1 VADSAPGS
9 TVTLGEHDQK
19 DSAGLKAKKRRR
31 YRILFRTVSMAW
43 LIVIFTVAIFIAAVI
58 PYQRRQLVAEMRQR
72 ALVVYTSTAQVAVE
86 SIVMDDFSALVDHC
100 MGIIMQNPSVLY
112 IVITRKDGFSLVHHQ
127 GTWRQENLKGL
138 WQPSDSRML
147 GQGSFLDNP
156 LGEGQT
162 FHLSYAI
169 DYLGLE
175 WGWIHL
181 GLSTEK
187 FHQDAHTL
195 YLQLAMIAAM
205 AVSAGFFLSLVNA
218 RRLSIPILNLERFA
232 HRIASGDLSQRIDIR
247 TGDEVEQLAHSL
259 NFMVDALQQ
268 AKRESKTT
276 QQKLVETA
284 RQAGIAEMISNVL
297 HNVGNVLNS
306 VGVATSTM
314 RQRIAKSRIGS
325 LSNIAAL
332 IEERGDTLGD
342 YLTTD
347 PQGRKVPAYLRSLS
361 DHLAKEQ
368 SSFLKDLQ
376 TLERHVQH
384 VRDII
389 HLQQDYSRTRGLT
402 EPVHVVTII
411 EDALQLSREQIAKFD
426 IRVEK
431 DYMSL
436 PECWMDRH
444 KLLQILINLFSNACR
459 AVSAKENGTRT
470 VRVVLKRC
478 GPNDVCIEVSDNGA
492 GIAPD
497 NLTRIFQ
504 HGFTTR
510 ADGHGF
516 GLHSSAIAA
525 AELGGAL
532 RVESEGMGKGATF
545 AINLPFRPKEV
556 FHGFE

>member
-1 VADSAPGS
+1 VAETTLNSMDTLAENNPEDSGGP
-9 TVTLGEHDQK
+9 
-19 DSAGLKAKKRRR
+19 KAEKRRHH
-31 YRILFRTVSMAW
+31 RILFRTLSMAW

-72 ALVVYTSTAQVAVE
+72 ALVIYTSTAQMAVE
-86 SIVMDDFSALVDHC
+86 SIVMDDFSAVVDHC
-100 MGIIMQNPSVLY
+100 MGIITHNPSVLY
-112 IVITRKDGFSLVHHQ
+112 IVITRKDGFSLIHHQ

-138 WQPSDSRML
+138 WRPDDPKIL
-147 GQGSFLDNP
+147 GQGTFMDNP
-156 LGEGQT
+156 LGEGQA
-162 FHLSYAI
+162 FHLSYAV

-181 GLSTEK
+181 GLSTDK
-187 FHQDAHTL
+187 FHKDARTL
-195 YLQLAMIAAM
+195 YLQLAMIAAV
-205 AVSAGFFLSLVNA
+205 AVSAGFFLSLINA

-232 HRIASGDLSQRIDIR
+232 RRIASGDLSQRIDIR
-247 TGDEVEQLAHSL
+247 TGDEVEQLARSL

-268 AKRESKTT
+268 AKRDSEIT
-276 QQKLVETA
+276 QQKLVQTA
-284 RQAGIAEMISNVL
+284 RQAGIAEMVSNVL

-306 VGVATSTM
+306 VGVATSAM
-314 RQRIAKSRIGS
+314 RQRISRSRIKS

-332 IEERGDTLGD
+332 IEARGEGLGE
-342 YLTTD
+342 YLTSD
-347 PQGRKVPAYLRSLS
+347 PQGRKVPAFLSTLS

-368 SSFLKDLQ
+368 FDCLKDLQ
-376 TLERHVQH
+376 ALERHVQH

-402 EPVHVVTII
+402 EPGHVVTII
-411 EDALQLSREQIAKFD
+411 EDALQLSREQIEKHD
-426 IRVEK
+426 IEVEK
-431 DYMSL
+431 DYISL

-444 KLLQILINLFSNACR
+444 KLMQILINLFSNACN
-459 AVSAKENGTRT
+459 AVIANASGTRII
-470 VRVVLKRC
+470 RVVLKRT
-478 GPNDVCIEVSDNGA
+478 GPAHAAIEVSDNGI

-525 AELGGAL
+525 AELGGSLKA
-532 RVESEGMGKGATF
+532 ESAGIGRGATF
-545 AINLPFRPKEV
+545 MIELPFRPKEES
-556 FHGFE
+556 HGFE

>member
-1 VADSAPGS
+1 LADTAMDKVQTWAGFDRKAPDDPAA
-9 TVTLGEHDQK
+9 E
-19 DSAGLKAKKRRR
+19 KRRR
-31 YRILFRTVSMAW
+31 HRILFRIVSMAW
-43 LIVIFTVAIFIAAVI
+43 VIVIFTVAIFIAAVI

-72 ALVVYTSTAQVAVE
+72 ALVVYTSTDQVAVE
-86 SIVMDDFSALVDHC
+86 SIVMDDFSAVVDHC
-100 MGIIMQNPSVLY
+100 MGIISHNPSVLY
-112 IVITRKDGFSLVHHQ
+112 IVVTRKDGFSLIHSQ
-127 GTWRQENLKGL
+127 GTWRQENLDGM
-138 WQPSDSRML
+138 WRPSDPKIL
-147 GQGSFLDNP
+147 GQGGFMSNP
-156 LGEGQT
+156 LGEGQA

-175 WGWIHL
+175 WGWVHL
-181 GLSTEK
+181 GLSTKK
-187 FHQDAHTL
+187 FHKDARTL
-195 YLQLAMIAAM
+195 YLQLAMIAAV

-218 RRLSIPILNLERFA
+218 RRLSIPILDLERFA
-232 HRIASGDLSQRIDIR
+232 RRIASGDLSRRIDIR

-259 NFMVDALQQ
+259 NYMVDALQQ
-268 AKRESKTT
+268 ARQESKTT

-314 RQRIAKSRIGS
+314 RQRITRSKIGS
-325 LSNIAAL
+325 LTNIAAL
-332 IEERGDTLGD
+332 IDDRGDELGD
-342 YLTTD
+342 YLAND
-347 PQGRKVPAYLRSLS
+347 PRGRKVPAYLRTLC
-361 DHLAKEQ
+361 DHLAAEQ
-368 SSFLKDLQ
+368 SDFMKDLNM
-376 TLERHVQH
+376 LERHVQH

-402 EPVHVVTII
+402 EPVHVVTVI
-411 EDALQLSREQIAKFD
+411 EDALRLSREQITKLD
-426 IRVEK
+426 IQVEK

-444 KLLQILINLFSNACR
+444 KLLQILINLFSNACH
-459 AVSAKENGTRT
+459 AVAAKESGART
-470 VRVVLKRC
+470 VRVALKRT
-478 GPNDVCIEVSDNGA
+478 GQDHIHIEVSDNGI

-525 AELGGAL
+525 AEIGGSL
-532 RVESEGMGKGATF
+532 NVKSDGVGRGAAF
-545 AINLPFRPKEV
+545 VIDLPYRPKEV
-556 FHGFE
+556 SHGLE

>member
-1 VADSAPGS
+1 MAVSVLDSMGTSAGQDP
-9 TVTLGEHDQK
+9 K
-19 DSAGLKAKKRRR
+19 DSGGPNAKRRR
-31 YRILFRTVSMAW
+31 HNRILFRTVSMAW
-43 LIVIFTVAIFIAAVI
+43 LIVVFTVAIFIAAVI

-72 ALVVYTSTAQVAVE
+72 ALVVYTSTAQMTVE
-86 SIVMDDFSALVDHC
+86 SVVMDDFSAVVDHC
-100 MGIIMQNPSVLY
+100 MGIITHNPSVLY
-112 IVITRKDGFSLVHHQ
+112 IVVTRKDGFSLIHHQ
-127 GTWRQENLKGL
+127 GTWRQENLKGM
-138 WQPSDSRML
+138 WRPDNPKIL
-147 GQGSFLDNP
+147 GQGSFMDNP
-156 LGEGQT
+156 LGKGQT

-181 GLSTEK
+181 GLSTDK
-187 FHQDAHTL
+187 FHKDARTL
-195 YLQLAMIAAM
+195 YLQLAMIAAV

-232 HRIASGDLSQRIDIR
+232 RRIASGDLSRRIDIR
-247 TGDEVEQLAHSL
+247 TGDEVEQLAHSF

-268 AKRESKTT
+268 AKRESKAT

-284 RQAGIAEMISNVL
+284 RQAGIAEMVSNVL

-314 RQRIAKSRIGS
+314 RQRISKSRIKS

-332 IEERGDTLGD
+332 IKERGEGVGE
-342 YLTTD
+342 YLTRD
-347 PQGRKVPAYLRSLS
+347 PQGRKVPAFLCSLS
-361 DHLAKEQ
+361 DHLSKEQ
-368 SSFLKDLQ
+368 LDFSKDLQ
-376 TLERHVQH
+376 ALERHVQH

-402 EPVHVVTII
+402 EPGHLVTII
-411 EDALQLSREQIAKFD
+411 EDALQLCREQIAKHD

-431 DYMSL
+431 DYLSL

-444 KLLQILINLFSNACR
+444 KLLQILINLFTNACN
-459 AVSAKENGTRT
+459 AVIANETGTGT
-470 VRVVLKRC
+470 IRVALKRT
-478 GPNDVCIEVSDNGA
+478 GPAHACIEVIDNGV
-492 GIAPD
+492 GIAAE

-510 ADGHGF
+510 AEGHGF

-525 AELGGAL
+525 AELGGSL
-532 RVESEGMGKGATF
+532 RAESKGVGKGATF
-545 AINLPFRPKEV
+545 IIDLPFRPKEE